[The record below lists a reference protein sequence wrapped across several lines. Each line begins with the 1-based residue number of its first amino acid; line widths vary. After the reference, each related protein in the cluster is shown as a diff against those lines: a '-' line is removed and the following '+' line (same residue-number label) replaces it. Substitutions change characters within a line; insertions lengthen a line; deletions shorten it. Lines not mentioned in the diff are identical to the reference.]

1 MCFFNEA
8 GFSLLP
14 FISLSEHFSR
24 QSPNP
29 LIVRPYIPQLL
40 LNIPKF
46 CLGFSLQLQGFV
58 DNSRYLLSADA
69 GDRGSLFFFKDLEL
83 NQFALSPLVVS
94 LNHIHQSLLF

>member
-1 MCFFNEA
+1 M
-8 GFSLLP
+8 
-14 FISLSEHFSR
+14 
-24 QSPNP
+24 
-29 LIVRPYIPQLL
+29 
-40 LNIPKF
+40 
-46 CLGFSLQLQGFV
+46 